1 MQVCTAVLRSLSV
14 ALLMLLA
21 GYVSAQQNFPSKPI
35 RFIVPFPPGGST
47 DPLAR
52 LAGQRMAESWGQ
64 QVLID
69 NRPGGSTIIGTEA
82 VAKAAPD
89 GYTIL
94 LAGIPLVTG
103 TSLYPNI
110 PYDAIRDFAP
120 VTTIARSEYVLVLHP
135 SVPANNLQEFIALAK
150 SRPDQLDYGS
160 SGTGGSLHLAG
171 ELFNVVAGVKML
183 HIPYKGSG
191 PLVTDLIGGQV
202 RLSFQTPIAT
212 IGHIR
217 SGKLRPIAVT
227 GKARLVALPQ
237 VPTFSEA
244 GLPGFDV
251 DIWFGIVAPTGTPKA
266 IIDKMANEVGK
277 GLATPE
283 TREKLA
289 SQGMDPFI
297 STPEQ
302 TAALIRTDIA
312 KYAKIIKTAN
322 IKGDN

>member
-21 GYVSAQQNFPSKPI
+21 GSVSAQQNFPSKPI

-150 SRPDQLDYGS
+150 SKPDQLDYGS

-227 GKARLVALPQ
+227 GKTRLAALPQ

-244 GLPGFDV
+244 GLSGFDV
-251 DIWFGIVAPTGTPKA
+251 DIWFGIVAPAGTPRA
-266 IIDKMANEVGK
+266 IIDRMANEVGK
-277 GLATPE
+277 GLASPE

-302 TAALIRTDIA
+302 TAALIRNDIA

-322 IKGDN
+322 IKVEN

>member
-1 MQVCTAVLRSLSV
+1 MQVCTAIARSV
-14 ALLMLLA
+14 TVVLLMILA
-21 GYVSAQQNFPSKPI
+21 GSGIAQQNYPSKPI

-150 SRPDQLDYGS
+150 AKPDQLDYGS

-171 ELFNVVAGVKML
+171 ELFNFVAGVKML

-212 IGHIR
+212 LGHIR

-227 GKARLVALPQ
+227 GKGRLSALPQ
-237 VPTFSEA
+237 VPTFAEA
-244 GLPGFDV
+244 GLSGFDV

-266 IIDKMANEVGK
+266 IIDKMASEVGK

-283 TREKLA
+283 TRDKLS

-302 TAALIRTDIA
+302 TAALIKADIA

-322 IKGDN
+322 IKGEN